1 MSVAQK
7 RPETQDGTKHARSL
21 WLLGLIVLLWLVG
34 TAFLAN
40 AWIIGIVLAIPGLL
54 ALALCARQA
63 LKGSWGSATAWAGCS
78 LGPLAL
84 LGIFALANIHLH
96 EFAGTIGSG
105 CDVMAQSCDP
115 QVAQG
120 LAHALSLVT
129 FLVAGIATLRLIAI
143 ERETQS

>member
-1 MSVAQK
+1 MSVAQT
-7 RPETQDGTKHARSL
+7 RPETQDSPRHARSL
-21 WLLGLIVLLWLVG
+21 WLLGSIVLLWLVG

-40 AWIIGIVLAIPGLL
+40 AWVIGIILAVPGLL

-63 LKGSWGSATAWAGCS
+63 VKGKWGAATAWAGCS

-96 EFAGTIGSG
+96 EFTGAVGSA
-105 CDVMAQSCDP
+105 CDPMAQSCDP

-129 FLVAGIATLRLIAI
+129 FIAAGITTLELLAI
-143 ERETQS
+143 ERETHP